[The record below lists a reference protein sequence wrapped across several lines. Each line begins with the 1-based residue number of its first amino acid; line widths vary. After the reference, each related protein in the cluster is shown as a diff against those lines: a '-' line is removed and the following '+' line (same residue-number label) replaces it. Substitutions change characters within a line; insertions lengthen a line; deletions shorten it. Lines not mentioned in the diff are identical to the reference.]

1 MKKKY
6 NFVAII
12 LARGGSKGIKN
23 KNLTKVNGKPLLHW
37 SIQSCKNS
45 KKINSYWVSSD
56 SKKILNFALKNK
68 AKTILRPKKFS
79 TSKALSESAWIHA
92 IKELEKK
99 QIKFDC
105 VVGIQPTSPIRE
117 RRAIDKAI
125 NLFQSKKYDSVF
137 SAYESHIFVWKKK
150 NNKILPNY
158 NIFNRPMRQKIGKQ
172 YIENGSI
179 YIFNK
184 NKFLKIK
191 NRLFGKIGLYI
202 MKKFHSFE
210 IDNLDDIRLIN
221 NLKYFFNSK

>member
-1 MKKKY
+1 MKKKN

-23 KNLTKVNGKPLLHW
+23 KNLAKVNNKPLLYW

-45 KKINSYWVSSD
+45 KKLHSYWVSSD

-68 AKTILRPKKFS
+68 AKAILRPKKFS
-79 TSKALSESAWIHA
+79 TDKTLSESAWIHA

-117 RRAIDKAI
+117 KRAIDKAI

-137 SAYESHIFVWKKK
+137 SAYESHIFIWKKK

-172 YIENGSI
+172 YVENGSI
-179 YIFNK
+179 YIFDK

-202 MKKFHSFE
+202 MKKYHSFE
-210 IDNLDDIRLIN
+210 VDNLDDIRLIN
-221 NLKYFFNSK
+221 NLKFFFNSK

>member
-1 MKKKY
+1 MNFNKKKR

-23 KNLTKVNGKPLLHW
+23 KNLIKVNNKPLLYW

-45 KKINSYWVSSD
+45 KKLHSYWVSSD

-68 AKTILRPKKFS
+68 AKTILRPKKYS
-79 TSKALSESAWIHA
+79 TGKSSSESAWIHA

-99 QIKFDC
+99 QIKFDY
-105 VVGIQPTSPIRE
+105 VVGMQPTSPIRE
-117 RRAIDKAI
+117 KSAIDRAI
-125 NLFQSKKYDSVF
+125 NLLHSKKYDSIF
-137 SAYESHIFVWKKK
+137 SAFESHIFTWKRK
-150 NNKILPNY
+150 NNKILPNH
-158 NIFNRPMRQKIGKQ
+158 NIFNRPMRQKMGKQ
-172 YIENGSI
+172 YVENGSI

-202 MKKFHSFE
+202 MKKYHSFE
-210 IDNLDDIRLIN
+210 VDSLDDIKLIN
-221 NLKYFFNSK
+221 SLKKFF

>member
-1 MKKKY
+1 MKKKN

-23 KNLTKVNGKPLLHW
+23 KNLAKVNNKPLLYW

-45 KKINSYWVSSD
+45 KKLHSYWVSSD

-68 AKTILRPKKFS
+68 AKAILRPKKFS
-79 TSKALSESAWIHA
+79 TDKTLSESAWIHA
-92 IKELEKK
+92 VKELEKK

-105 VVGIQPTSPIRE
+105 VVGIQPTSPVRE
-117 RRAIDKAI
+117 KKEIDKAI
-125 NLFQSKKYDSVF
+125 NLFQSKKYDSVL
-137 SAYESHIFVWKKK
+137 SVYESHIFIWKKK

-172 YIENGSI
+172 YVENGSI
-179 YIFNK
+179 YIFDK

-202 MKKFHSFE
+202 MKKYHSFE
-210 IDNLDDIRLIN
+210 VDNLDDIRLIN
-221 NLKYFFNSK
+221 NLKIFFNSK

>member
-1 MKKKY
+1 MKKKN

-23 KNLTKVNGKPLLHW
+23 KNLAKVNNKPLLYW

-45 KKINSYWVSSD
+45 KKLHSYWVSSD

-68 AKTILRPKKFS
+68 AKAILRPKKFS
-79 TSKALSESAWIHA
+79 TDKTLSESAWIHA
-92 IKELEKK
+92 VKELEKK

-117 RRAIDKAI
+117 KRAIDKAI
-125 NLFQSKKYDSVF
+125 NLFQSKKYDSMF
-137 SAYESHIFVWKKK
+137 SAYESHIFIWKKK

-172 YIENGSI
+172 YVENGSI
-179 YIFNK
+179 YIFDK

-202 MKKFHSFE
+202 MKKYHSFE
-210 IDNLDDIRLIN
+210 VDNLDDIRLIN
-221 NLKYFFNSK
+221 NLKFFFNSR